1 MTTNGKLAGKVAV
14 ITGTAAGIGRATG
27 LLFAQQGASVAAI
40 DLDAA
45 RNAELVEEIRSQGG
59 SAESFPADVSSAR
72 EVEHAVRQ
80 IRQRWGRV
88 DILFNNAGIVTG
100 GKVHTLEEE
109 EWDRAFA
116 INMKSMFLL
125 SRAIIPMFLEQG
137 GGVILNMS
145 STTALRVAPD
155 RTLYTAT
162 KGAVLAF
169 TKSMA
174 VDYAADKI
182 RVNCLC
188 PGTVDTPSLNARLA
202 AAAGNAEDARKHFIA
217 RQPLR
222 RMGNAEEIAAA
233 ALYLVSED
241 ASFITGSALQIDGGM
256 SL

>member
-1 MTTNGKLAGKVAV
+1 MMATSGKLAGKVAV
-14 ITGTAAGIGRATG
+14 ITGTAAGIGRATS
-27 LLFAQQGASVAAI
+27 LLFASEGASVAAI
-40 DLDAA
+40 DLDATG
-45 RNAELVEEIRSQGG
+45 NAELIKEIRSNGG
-59 SAESFPADVSSAR
+59 DAEAFAADVSSAR
-72 EVEHAVRQ
+72 EIEEVAHQ
-80 IRQRWGRV
+80 IKQRWNHI

-100 GKVHTLEEE
+100 GKVHTIEEE

-116 INMKSMFLL
+116 INIKSMFLL

-155 RTLYTAT
+155 RALYTAT
-162 KGAVLAF
+162 KGAVLAL

-174 VDYAADKI
+174 VDYAADNI

-188 PGTVDTPSLNARLA
+188 PGTVDTPSLHGRFA
-202 AAAGNAEDARKHFIA
+202 AKGNAEEARKQFIA

-222 RMGNAEEIAAA
+222 RLGNAEEIANA
-233 ALYLVSED
+233 ALYLVSD
-241 ASFITGSALQIDGGM
+241 NASFITGTALQIDGGM

>member
-1 MTTNGKLAGKVAV
+1 MATGTLAGKIAV
-14 ITGTAAGIGRATG
+14 ITGSGAGIGRASA
-27 LLFAQQGASVAAI
+27 LLFAKEGASVAAI
-40 DLDAA
+40 DLDEA
-45 RNAELVEEIRSQGG
+45 RNAELVQEIRSNGG
-59 SAESFPADVSSAR
+59 TAEAFTADVSSAR
-72 EVEHAVRQ
+72 DVEDVVRR
-80 IRQRWGRV
+80 IGERWNRV

-116 INMKSMFLL
+116 INVKSMFLL

-145 STTALRVAPD
+145 STTAIRVAPD
-155 RTLYTAT
+155 RALYGAT
-162 KGAVLAF
+162 KGAVFAL

-174 VDYAADKI
+174 VDYAADNI

-188 PGTVDTPSLNARLA
+188 PGTVDTPSLNVRLA
-202 AAAGNAEDARKHFIA
+202 AKGNAEEARKQFIA

-222 RMGNAEEIAAA
+222 RMGKAEEIAKA
-233 ALYLVSED
+233 ALYLVSDD
-241 ASFITGSALQIDGGM
+241 AAFVTGTAFQIDGGM

>member
-1 MTTNGKLAGKVAV
+1 MTATGKLARKVAI
-14 ITGTAAGIGRATG
+14 ITGTAAGIGRAAS
-27 LLFAQQGASVAAI
+27 LLFASEGASVAAI
-40 DLDAA
+40 DRDAA
-45 RNAELVEEIRSQGG
+45 HNAELIEEIRNNGG
-59 SAESFPADVSSAR
+59 DAEAFVADVSSAG
-72 EVEHAVRQ
+72 EIENAVSQ
-80 IRQRWGRV
+80 IKQRWNRV

-100 GKVHTLEEE
+100 GKVHTLQEE

-125 SRAIIPMFLEQG
+125 SRAVIPMFLEQG

-155 RTLYTAT
+155 RTLYNAT

-174 VDYAADKI
+174 VDYAPDNI

-188 PGTVDTPSLNARLA
+188 PGTVDTPSLNARLSA
-202 AAAGNAEDARKHFIA
+202 KGNAEEMRKQFIA

-222 RMGNAEEIAAA
+222 RLGDAEEIAKA
-233 ALYLVSED
+233 ALYLVSDD
-241 ASFITGSALQIDGGM
+241 ASFVTGTAFQIDGGM